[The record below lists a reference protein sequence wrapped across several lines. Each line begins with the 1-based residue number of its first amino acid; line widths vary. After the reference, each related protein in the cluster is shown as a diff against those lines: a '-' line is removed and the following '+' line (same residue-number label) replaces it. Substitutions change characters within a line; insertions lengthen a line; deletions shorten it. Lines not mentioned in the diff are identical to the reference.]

1 MHIYI
6 YIHIYVC
13 IMYHMYL
20 LQKSSREL
28 KTVKLSPM
36 QSNEQGLEM
45 HNTYLAAGVN
55 VSNVLT
61 KVRSP

>member
-1 MHIYI
+1 
-6 YIHIYVC
+6 
-13 IMYHMYL
+13 MYL